1 MLSAL
6 SRVFPARLR
15 SATLAALV
23 AGAAVGCGAL
33 CTPALA
39 LDKKSAPEPK
49 ASEKGSSTN
58 VGLIEIHG
66 APSEQPHPLAW
77 LVGSDEH
84 PTLRQIVNLFK
95 EAAEDKDISV
105 FVVRLREAEL
115 RSSQA
120 EEIGQA
126 MQRLRDAGKK
136 VHLFA
141 DGYSTVE
148 MLLAS
153 YADEVII
160 QAGGGIM
167 LPGMHMEEMY
177 LADTFAWAGVVP
189 QMVQVGDYKGANEQ
203 YMRSAPSPAWDQ
215 NINGLL
221 DALYGNLR
229 ERIKEGRKLSDAQLD
244 EAMRQNWMSLAETG
258 KKTGLVD
265 AIVDLPAL
273 EDHLESKYTSTID
286 WTNFEVESKKV
297 KIDAANPFAML
308 SKLTS
313 TPHNRATREAIA
325 VVYIDGPIIDG
336 ESQQG
341 GMFSGGASVG
351 SHTIRRALEEIRD
364 DDLIK
369 GVVLR
374 IDSPGGSAI
383 ASEVMWQGVKRLRES
398 KPVWVS
404 VGSMAAS
411 GGYYVSVAG
420 EKIYLNPSSI
430 VGSIGVVGGKL
441 AMGGLYEKGK
451 IHVVERSRGPLGG
464 MMSSA
469 SPWNEQQVAMV
480 RTKMKET
487 YELFASR
494 VGAGR
499 DGIDLS
505 KTAEG
510 RLFAGSDAVKLKM
523 ADKVGS
529 LDDCISD
536 LAKAANL
543 AEGEFQILEFPGPK
557 SFAEAIGDMMG
568 GMVGAPG
575 VQVQS
580 ALGEQAGAAMLRGAM
595 KELLGERTFR
605 SVAAQLDAMAQLRKE
620 PVLLTSPTAI
630 IVK

>member
-1 MLSAL
+1 MLSAI
-6 SRVFPARLR
+6 ARRLHRPLR
-15 SATLAALV
+15 SVVIGVLIAGTTL
-23 AGAAVGCGAL
+23 GASSVV
-33 CTPALA
+33 LA
-39 LDKKSAPEPK
+39 LDKKVDKK
-49 ASEKGSSTN
+49 AEAKTEASTTH

-66 APSEQPHPLAW
+66 SPSEQPHPLAW
-77 LVGSDEH
+77 LFGNDEH
-84 PTLRQIVNLFK
+84 PTLRQIIDLFK
-95 EAAEDKDISV
+95 EAAEDKDITV

-153 YADEVII
+153 YADEAII

-221 DALYGNLR
+221 DSLYGNMR
-229 ERIKEGRKLSDAQLD
+229 TRIKQGRHMDDAQLD
-244 EAMRQNWMSLAETG
+244 EAMKQNWMSLAETG
-258 KKTGLVD
+258 KKTGLID

-273 EDHLESKYTSTID
+273 DDHLKAKYSSEIE
-286 WTNFEVESKKV
+286 WTNYEVESKGA
-297 KIDAANPFAML
+297 KIDAANPFSML

-313 TPHNRATREAIA
+313 TPHNHATREAIA
-325 VVYIDGPIIDG
+325 IVHIDGPIIDG
-336 ESQQG
+336 DSKQG
-341 GMFSGGASVG
+341 GMFSSESSVG
-351 SHTIRRALEEIRD
+351 STTIRRALEDIRD

-369 GVVLR
+369 GVILR

-383 ASEVMWQGVKRLRES
+383 ASEVIWQGVKRLRET

-411 GGYYVSVAG
+411 GGYYILVSG
-420 EKIYLNPSSI
+420 EKVYVNPSSI
-430 VGSIGVVGGKL
+430 VGSIGVVGGKM
-441 AMGGLYEKGK
+441 AMGGLYNKAK
-451 IHVVERSRGPLGG
+451 VHVVERSRGPLGG
-464 MMSSA
+464 MMSGA
-469 SPWNEQQVAMV
+469 SPWNEQQVALV
-480 RTKMKET
+480 RAKMKET
-487 YELFASR
+487 YDLFASR
-494 VGAGR
+494 VSAGR
-499 DGIDLS
+499 SGIDLS

-510 RLFAGSDAVKLKM
+510 RLFTGHDAVNLKM

-529 LDDCISD
+529 LDDCIAD
-536 LAKAANL
+536 LAKSQNL
-543 AEGEFQILEFPGPK
+543 TEGEYQILEFPGPK
-557 SFAEAIGDMMG
+557 SVAEVFGDMMG
-568 GMVGAPG
+568 GMVSAPNIGA
-575 VQVQS
+575 S
-580 ALGEQAGAAMLRGAM
+580 NAIGEQAGAAMLRGAM
-595 KELLGERTFR
+595 KEVLGERTFKD
-605 SVAAQLDAMAQLRKE
+605 VAAQLDALMQLRKE